1 MSGEAAGLE
10 PPDDDSDPAARVAW
24 LRRAIG
30 YHNRRYHELDD
41 PVVSDADYD
50 ALVRQLRVLEE
61 THPDLITPDSPT
73 QTVGSAPATQFAPVE
88 HRVPMQSLDNAFT
101 REELD
106 AWGRRLERLVGDV
119 SHLGLVCELKIDGVA
134 MSLLY
139 EHGRLVRGA
148 TRGDG
153 RVGEDLTA
161 NVRTIEAIPDHLI
174 LHALEGPAPRLLEVR
189 GEVYM
194 PLSSFEELNRRQ
206 EEAGQR
212 RFANPRNAAAGSL
225 RQKDSR
231 VTATRDLSFFCYQVG
246 DMDGGPA
253 FETHYQT
260 LEFLRGAGFPVN
272 PEIRQVSG
280 LPDAFAYAGHWLDH
294 RHDLDYEIDGA
305 VIKVDDLAQR
315 VELGSTS
322 KAPRW
327 AIAFKY
333 PPEER
338 TTVLR
343 GIDVSIG
350 RTGKATPFA
359 RFDPVFVGG
368 STIRVA
374 TLHNEDQVR
383 VKDVRP
389 GDTIWVRKAGDVI
402 PEVVGPVLASRP
414 ARLAVWHFPKRCP
427 VCGQPLSRLEGESDT
442 FCTNTECPA
451 QRQGRIEHFASRG
464 AMDIEGLGEKTV
476 AQFIELGLLLDIG
489 DIYAIDY
496 DRIREIEGWGDVSV
510 RNLAAAVEASK
521 TRPLANL
528 LVGLN
533 IRHVGGTGS
542 QALARSLGSLDR
554 IMSASE
560 QELAEVD
567 GVGPT
572 IAASVHSF
580 FEKAPNRELIER
592 LRRAGLN
599 FTGPA
604 VTVVPQLLAGRSIVV
619 TGTLDG
625 WSREGAEEAIKTRGG
640 KAPGT
645 VSKKTDAMVVGAEP
659 GAAKLTKARELGVPI
674 LDETGFSLLLATGDI
689 RAVAGAAGPP
699 EEA

>member
-1 MSGEAAGLE
+1 MNGEDRGPE
-10 PPDDDSDPAARVAW
+10 PLDEHADPAARAAW
-24 LRRAIG
+24 LRRAIA

-50 ALVRQLRVLEE
+50 GLVRQLRVLEE
-61 THPDLITPDSPT
+61 TNPDLITPDSPT
-73 QTVGSAPATQFAPVE
+73 QTVGSAPAAQFAPVE

-139 EHGRLVRGA
+139 ENGRLVRGA

-153 RVGEDLTA
+153 RVGEDLTG

-174 LHALEGPAPRLLEVR
+174 LDAFEGPAPRVLEVR

-246 DMDGGPA
+246 DIEGGPA

-260 LEFLRGAGFPVN
+260 LEFLRDAGFPVN

-280 LPDAFAYAGHWLDH
+280 LGSAFDYAGRWLDH

-305 VIKVDDLAQR
+305 VIKVDDLGQR

-343 GIDVSIG
+343 DIDVSIG

-414 ARLAVWHFPKRCP
+414 ARLAVWHFPRHCP
-427 VCGQPLSRLEGESDT
+427 VCGQPLLRLEGESDT
-442 FCTNTECPA
+442 FCTNSECPA

-476 AQFIELGLLLDIG
+476 AQFIELGLLADIA
-489 DIYAIDY
+489 DIYALDY
-496 DRIREIEGWGDVSV
+496 DRIRQIEGWGDISV

-521 TRPLANL
+521 ARPLANL

-533 IRHVGGTGS
+533 IRHVGSTGS

-554 IMSASE
+554 IMSAGE
-560 QELAEVD
+560 EDLAGVE

-580 FEKAPNRELIER
+580 FEEAPNRELIER

-604 VTVVPQLLAGRSIVV
+604 ATEVAQVLAGRSIVV
-619 TGTLDG
+619 TGTLEG

-640 KAPGT
+640 KAPGS
-645 VSKKTDAMVVGAEP
+645 VSKKTDAVVVGAEP
-659 GAAKLTKARELGVPI
+659 GAAKLTKARELGVPV
-674 LDETGFSLLLATGDI
+674 LDEAGFSVLLATGEI
-689 RAVAGAAGPP
+689 RSVAGAAGAS